1 MSCPR
6 RMTLMFRTT
15 KSGAGPDSS
24 GFLGNAFLIGGAA
37 AVLLAMAGWLYL
49 LVWLG
54 WHFFT
59 WILA

>member
-1 MSCPR
+1 MIPMF
-6 RMTLMFRTT
+6 RMTR
-15 KSGAGPDSS
+15 SGAGPDSS
-24 GFLGNAFLIGGAA
+24 GFLGNAFLIAGAT

-54 WHFFT
+54 WHFFA

>member
-1 MSCPR
+1 
-6 RMTLMFRTT
+6 MTPMFRTT

-49 LVWLG
+49 LGWLG